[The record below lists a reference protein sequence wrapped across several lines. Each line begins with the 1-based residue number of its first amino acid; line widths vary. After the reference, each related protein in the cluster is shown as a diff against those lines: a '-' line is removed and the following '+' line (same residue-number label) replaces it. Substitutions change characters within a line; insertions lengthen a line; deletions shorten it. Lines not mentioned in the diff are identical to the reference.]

1 MKYQIKN
8 RFDGSLI
15 FEADS
20 DSMLGCVVAA
30 IKAKADLSGADLYG
44 ADLYGA
50 NLSGANLSR
59 ANLSGA
65 NLSRAN
71 LSRANLSRADLSG
84 ADLYGANL
92 SGAENFKP
100 FFQFGPIGTRKSELV
115 YWPEEDV
122 FQTGCFKGTGAEL
135 LKQSKE
141 AHKKTPEHYAA
152 YKVAVKAL
160 RAMAKAYKIE
170 AHP

>member
-44 ADLYGA
+44 ADLSGA
-50 NLSGANLSR
+50 NLSGANLY
-59 ANLSGA
+59 
-65 NLSRAN
+65 
-71 LSRANLSRADLSG
+71 G